1 MSRILTIL
9 CLLALTSTAFA
20 DLANGRKLVEE
31 QCTKCHDDSV
41 YTRANRFIT
50 DKTALRKQVDRC
62 HLNTGAQ
69 WFDTDVDDV
78 TSYLNE
84 TYYKFK

>member
-1 MSRILTIL
+1 MLKILTIL
-9 CLLALTSTAFA
+9 CLLPLTSAAFA
-20 DLANGRKLVEE
+20 DLDNGKKLLDE
-31 QCTKCHDDSV
+31 QCMKCHDDSV

-50 DKTALRKQVDRC
+50 NKAALRKQVDRC

-78 TSYLNE
+78 ANYLNE